1 MQGPVVT
8 LDERIKTIATAAA
21 AGALLV
27 FGVLALIAPS
37 DPVLLST
44 AASAIALVVFGA
56 AWKIKAV
63 PSTVIVVTTV
73 ALGVTAPILIESP
86 FLSVNAAV
94 AIVTVSIVGV
104 ELVKNRHSLYIAAMS
119 LTLLSYPIFAY
130 SDRSDAIAVGA
141 VSTVCFLLG
150 VLVLRAASNEREEL
164 RQSQTALLELAP
176 VLILESDWT
185 EAESR
190 VRALGI
196 SDPDD
201 LRRYLLD
208 HPDLVAELVGTVEI
222 LASNPAAREAVGKD
236 GSSFWRM
243 DPSRVHGGSLL
254 AFTEQLV
261 SIFTDRPFHD
271 FEYET
276 TRNDGS
282 PIVVTLR
289 AVVNRRHPGQTRV
302 LVAAQDV
309 TERKTSQVALQKALT
324 SKDAFIAE
332 VSHELRTPL
341 AAIVGLTA
349 SVLEGDHI
357 PENDREL
364 LEIVRS
370 QGEEMAYIIED
381 LLVAA
386 RSDNRSITVDIS
398 VVDAYAEVL
407 SVASKWD
414 VEVVAP
420 AETVRVMADP
430 VRTRQVLRNLLTNA
444 ARYGK
449 APVRVEISPKGEHVE
464 VAVSDGGDAIPDEHR
479 ERIFEP
485 YLTAHG
491 DDARTGSIGLGL
503 AISRS
508 LARLMT
514 GDLKYHH
521 DGRSVFTLIL
531 PRHIEEGATQ

>member
-1 MQGPVVT
+1 M
-8 LDERIKTIATAAA
+8 LR
-21 AGALLV
+21 
-27 FGVLALIAPS
+27 
-37 DPVLLST
+37 
-44 AASAIALVVFGA
+44 
-56 AWKIKAV
+56 
-63 PSTVIVVTTV
+63 
-73 ALGVTAPILIESP
+73 
-86 FLSVNAAV
+86 
-94 AIVTVSIVGV
+94 
-104 ELVKNRHSLYIAAMS
+104 
-119 LTLLSYPIFAY
+119 
-130 SDRSDAIAVGA
+130 A
-141 VSTVCFLLG
+141 VST
-150 VLVLRAASNEREEL
+150 EKEEL
-164 RQSQTALLELAP
+164 RQEQAALLELAP
-176 VLILESDWT
+176 VLIMEADWT

-201 LRRYLLD
+201 LRTYLLD
-208 HPDLVAELVGTVEI
+208 HPDLVAELVGTVEV

-236 GSSFWRM
+236 GGSIWRM
-243 DPSRVHGGSLL
+243 DRSRVHGGSLV

-289 AVVNRRHPGQTRV
+289 SVTNRRHPGQTRV
-302 LVAAQDV
+302 LVAAQDI

-357 PENDREL
+357 AEDDREL
-364 LEIVRS
+364 LEIVLN

-386 RSDNRSITVDIS
+386 QSDNRSLTVDIS

-407 SVASKWD
+407 SVASKRD
-414 VEVVAP
+414 VEAVAP
-420 AETVRVMADP
+420 TETVRVRADP
-430 VRTRQVLRNLLTNA
+430 VRTRQVLRNLMTNA
-444 ARYGK
+444 VRYGK
-449 APVRVEISPKGEHVE
+449 APVRVEISPNGESVE
-464 VAVSDGGDAIPDEHR
+464 IAVSDAGDAIPDEHR

-485 YLTAHG
+485 YLTAHA
-491 DDARTGSIGLGL
+491 DDVRAGSIGLGL
-503 AISRS
+503 SISRS
-508 LARLMT
+508 LARLMA
-514 GDLKYHH
+514 GDLTYHH
-521 DGRSVFTLIL
+521 DGRSVFTLVL
-531 PRHIEEGATQ
+531 PRHIEEGAAE